1 MDIAYSPTGREF
13 VTGSYDRTVRI
24 FRVGEGKS
32 REVYH
37 TTRMQRVFTVNYT
50 PDSRYVLSGSDDTN
64 VRLWKAKSSDPLTR
78 VGAGVVLKC
87 GGAANPFLDVPGA
100 PPCQPVHA
108 ALWSLPGA
116 WLLWR
121 VPSQALPRERVKQD
135 YSKALQKKFGHM
147 PEIRKIVKCVASAPS
162 VAFAVLA

>member
-78 VGAGVVLKC
+78 VRVLC
-87 GGAANPFLDVPGA
+87 QRAAVGTYP
-100 PPCQPVHA
+100 Q
-108 ALWSLPGA
+108 S
-116 WLLWR
+116 
-121 VPSQALPRERVKQD
+121 
-135 YSKALQKKFGHM
+135 
-147 PEIRKIVKCVASAPS
+147 SAFVCHRLPS
-162 VAFAVLA
+162 VLVNIHSDLTVWLTTRATLVLSRRPFHVSV